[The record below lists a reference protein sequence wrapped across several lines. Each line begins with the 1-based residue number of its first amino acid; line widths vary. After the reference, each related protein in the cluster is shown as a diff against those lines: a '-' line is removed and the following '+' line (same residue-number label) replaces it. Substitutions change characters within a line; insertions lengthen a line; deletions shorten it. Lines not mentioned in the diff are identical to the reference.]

1 MAVSTRSNGWICLLI
16 FSFVISVQYVNSDP
30 IPQPAVQS
38 VDDIIPKTIIQ
49 NATEKGAV
57 CLDGSPAAYHFAP
70 GKGEDARNW
79 MIYLQGGGWC
89 MSNGTYST
97 HDLSVESCPNRA
109 TRDMGSSFHMKPLP
123 LKGIF
128 GDVQAATYFYT
139 WTRVIVRYCD
149 GGSFAGNVDKPD
161 PVTKLYYRGA
171 RIFQVVVDELMTKGL
186 KDAKNVIFAGGSA
199 GGLGVLVHC
208 DRFTSLFPKGVRVKC
223 LSDSSLFLIVK
234 DPQHAKFFKA
244 VFSDVVALHQPAK
257 ALPAECISKMSPF
270 ECFQPKNL
278 VQYVKSPLFIFQ
290 SEFDSFQVQNTFSMD
305 LYNATK
311 KNVSSLSTSDM
322 ALLQDFKQQI
332 VSALPRPSATKGYI
346 LTSMFG
352 HSFASATYT
361 TKLTFEDGKLKSIQS
376 QFCDWY
382 FDKKSVNFI
391 DPSNVPHML

>member
-1 MAVSTRSNGWICLLI
+1 MAKISIISPLILSATFLPFPLVVIFIINFTKTLKNPFTLNSTKTSEPTQSSSPSCPPSKQPAQLHVRNYCAAFAENSCCCYLPELKVATEMEAEEMGGNGGGLDLLTLEGNNPE
-16 FSFVISVQYVNSDP
+16 SLSVQYVNSDP

-270 ECFQPKNL
+270 E
-278 VQYVKSPLFIFQ
+278 
-290 SEFDSFQVQNTFSMD
+290 
-305 LYNATK
+305 
-311 KNVSSLSTSDM
+311 
-322 ALLQDFKQQI
+322 
-332 VSALPRPSATKGYI
+332 
-346 LTSMFG
+346 
-352 HSFASATYT
+352 
-361 TKLTFEDGKLKSIQS
+361 SIQS

-382 FDKKSVNFI
+382 FDKNSVNFI
-391 DPSNVPHML
+391 DPSNVPYMK

>member
-30 IPQPAVQS
+30 IPQPTVQS

-149 GGSFAGNVDKPD
+149 GGSFTGNVDKPD
-161 PVTKLYYRGA
+161 P
-171 RIFQVVVDELMTKGL
+171 
-186 KDAKNVIFAGGSA
+186 VIFAGGSA

-208 DRFTSLFPKGVRVKC
+208 DRFTSLFPKGIRVKC

-244 VFSDVVALHQPAK
+244 VFSDVIAMHKPAK

-270 ECFQPKNL
+270 E
-278 VQYVKSPLFIFQ
+278 
-290 SEFDSFQVQNTFSMD
+290 VQNTFSMD

-311 KNVSSLSTSDM
+311 KNASSLSPSDM
-322 ALLQDFKQQI
+322 ALLQGMFPF
-332 VSALPRPSATKGYI
+332 LPKNI
-346 LTSMFG
+346 F
-352 HSFASATYT
+352 
-361 TKLTFEDGKLKSIQS
+361 IQ
-376 QFCDWY
+376 
-382 FDKKSVNFI
+382 
-391 DPSNVPHML
+391 